1 MHTAQ
6 QVTEYHRN
14 GFLAVENV
22 VPMPLIEEARTT
34 YKAIADGMPLG
45 RWALDEL
52 ERTLAPYPGWSQKT
66 R

>member
-1 MHTAQ
+1 
-6 QVTEYHRN
+6 
-14 GFLAVENV
+14 
-22 VPMPLIEEARTT
+22 
-34 YKAIADGMPLG
+34 MPLG